1 MFGLNKYTAKA
12 ALLSDKAVDMQV
24 YVWCGATEKRKK
36 AEKDG
41 GMRGRMREVDGYG
54 LEKEMGVWRDG
65 ERQTC

>member
-1 MFGLNKYTAKA
+1 MCGVGLQK
-12 ALLSDKAVDMQV
+12 
-24 YVWCGATEKRKK
+24 KRK

-41 GMRGRMREVDGYG
+41 GMRGRMKEVDRYG